1 MSASTLSSS
10 VSNTGP
16 LRILTELDHVRIT
29 KLLARQSEASEKLA
43 ALQQVLEMA
52 DLVRSQEVAPDVV
65 TMYARVQ
72 VAGADGSLPRE
83 LTLCYPADANTETGH
98 VSVLSPIT
106 CAPANPAISGSTIP
120 NTPTR
125 VAVPPTLAKSERRVS
140 RPTQKS
146 RNTTPSSAKTSR
158 V

>member
-10 VSNTGP
+10 ASNAAP

-98 VSVLSPIT
+98 VSVLSPIGAALLGLQAGAT
-106 CAPANPAISGSTIP
+106 AHW
-120 NTPTR
+120 NTPLGQPETLK
-125 VAVPPTLAKSERRVS
+125 VLAVLFQPEASGEFTK
-140 RPTQKS
+140 
-146 RNTTPSSAKTSR
+146 
-158 V
+158 